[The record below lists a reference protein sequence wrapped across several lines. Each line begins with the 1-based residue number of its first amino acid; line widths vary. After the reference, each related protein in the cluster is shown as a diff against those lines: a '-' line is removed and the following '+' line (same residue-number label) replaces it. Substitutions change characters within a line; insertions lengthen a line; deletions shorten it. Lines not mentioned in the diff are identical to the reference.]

1 MSAEGSNPE
10 ALELFPPPP
19 GDGDWSRAFGH
30 LTVLGPEAVAD
41 LAPRPS
47 GVYVDGTLGGGGH
60 SRLIL
65 AALGPEGRLIALDRD
80 SEARHWAEA
89 GWGRR
94 ERRLMVAAGSFG
106 DLGEVL
112 AGLDQGPVD
121 GILLDLG
128 ISGRQL
134 AAPGRGFSWLLDEP
148 LDMRLDQSQ
157 PLTAREVVN
166 RYPEKNLAEIIRLY
180 GEERA
185 ARRLARA
192 MVRARSRAPLETTG
206 QLAALTARVL
216 YRPGPPPR
224 LHPATRTFQAIR
236 LEVNRELQELEN
248 FLKTAPSLLKSNGRL
263 VVISFHSLE
272 DRLVKTAFRA
282 GDEKGYPHWRPLTK
296 KPKCPDAG
304 EVERNPR
311 ARSAKMRSAVRLAVP
326 EPGSQTSS
334 RQKFRRI

>member
-1 MSAEGSNPE
+1 VA
-10 ALELFPPPP
+10 ALVQDP
-19 GDGDWSRAFGH
+19 A
-30 LTVLGPEAVAD
+30 
-41 LAPRPS
+41 

-65 AALGPEGRLIALDRD
+65 TALAAKGRLIALDRD
-80 SEARHWAEA
+80 PEPRDWARE
-89 GWGRR
+89 GWGRT
-94 ERRLMVAAGSFG
+94 ESRLTVAAGSFG
-106 DLGEVL
+106 DLGDLL
-112 AGLDQGPVD
+112 AEHGQGPVD

-166 RYPEKNLAEIIRLY
+166 RYPEKVLAEILWRC

-192 MVRARSRAPLETTG
+192 IVQARTRAPLETTG
-206 QLAALTARVL
+206 QLAALASRVL

-224 LHPATRTFQAIR
+224 IHPATRTFQALR
-236 LEVNRELQELEN
+236 LEVNRELQELEK
-248 FLKTAPSLLKSNGRL
+248 FLKAAPSFLKPGGRL

-282 GDEKGYPHWRPLTK
+282 LDEEGGRLWRPLTK
-296 KPKCPDAG
+296 KPVQPEAG
-304 EVERNPR
+304 EIEINPR
-311 ARSAKMRSAVRLAVP
+311 SRSAKMRVAARDSDN
-326 EPGSQTSS
+326 
-334 RQKFRRI
+334 

>member
-1 MSAEGSNPE
+1 MSAEGGGSE
-10 ALELFPPPP
+10 ALKLSSAPPE
-19 GDGDWSRAFGH
+19 DGDWSRAFGH
-30 LTVLGPEAVAD
+30 LTVLGPEAVTD
-41 LAPRPS
+41 LVFRPS

-80 SEARHWAEA
+80 PEPRRWATE
-89 GWGRR
+89 GWGR
-94 ERRLMVAAGSFG
+94 EEDRLRVAAGSFG
-106 DLGEVL
+106 DLEDIL
-112 AGLDQGPVD
+112 TELDQGPVD

-148 LDMRLDQSQ
+148 LDMRLDQAQS
-157 PLTAREVVN
+157 LTAREVVN
-166 RYPEKNLAEIIRLY
+166 RYPEKELAEILRLY

-192 MVRARSRAPLETTG
+192 MVRARSRAALETTG

-224 LHPATRTFQAIR
+224 LHPATRTFQALR
-236 LEVNRELQELEN
+236 LEVNRELQELEK
-248 FLKTAPSLLKSNGRL
+248 FLKVVPRLLKPDGRL

-282 GDEKGYPHWRPLTK
+282 GDEKGHPYWLPLTK
-296 KPKCPDAG
+296 KPKCPEAG

-311 ARSAKMRSAVRLAVP
+311 ARSAKMRAAARLAA
-326 EPGSQTSS
+326 PGSSN
-334 RQKFRRI
+334 